1 MISGCLTIAAPP
13 RNSSPTQRRRLFVH
27 VPFLDIVSYPQQ
39 QWPHFRGFVGSVVG
53 TLGAKMGILRDD
65 PEFWRSQAED
75 AKKGSQPEIARQYE
89 RIAQRVEERL
99 SDLEKRAPAASALRK
114 VSMRKKKPG
123 LKSA

>member
-1 MISGCLTIAAPP
+1 
-13 RNSSPTQRRRLFVH
+13 
-27 VPFLDIVSYPQQ
+27 
-39 QWPHFRGFVGSVVG
+39 
-53 TLGAKMGILRDD
+53 MGILRDD